1 MARQKRQPGDEP
13 IAPPTL
19 ASGWDPCSWLNP
31 GHIQCL
37 RVGVVGSPKRW
48 FCGWHY
54 QVRRNPS
61 IECFEEF
68 ERWLD
73 THRSYCCTE
82 THYRASYLW
91 ALSRGESVP
100 TQAPFPCE
108 NASCSILG
116 ASQVGLLRVGA

>member
-68 ERWLD
+68 ERWLERQVVNLQRNGVIGRPGGKFPD
-73 THRSYCCTE
+73 PEAVVVKLARHLRFQDSVHR
-82 THYRASYLW
+82 R
-91 ALSRGESVP
+91 
-100 TQAPFPCE
+100 
-108 NASCSILG
+108 
-116 ASQVGLLRVGA
+116 